1 MNLDLNNKRV
11 LVTGASKGIGLAT
24 AAVFLEEGASVVMVA
39 RGAELLAAEAE
50 RLNGRGRVA
59 SGAGATGAAG
69 AAATGSRAADG
80 PAEWIAMDC
89 AQAEDWA
96 ALEGAFDVIVA
107 NVGDGAGAAEP
118 LPARSDSDAMWTK
131 NYRVAEEAA
140 RFAIGGGLNPGGC
153 LIFVSSIAGL
163 EEIGAPTDYA
173 VAKSAVLSLSKTLAR
188 KLAPALR
195 VNAVVPGNVLAPGGV
210 WERKSK
216 ENPERVARMLTEQ
229 VPLGRLGSPEEI
241 ARAIV
246 FLASPVSAFTTGA
259 ALVIDG
265 GQTRALS

>member
-24 AAVFLEEGASVVMVA
+24 AAVFLEEGAGVVMVA

-50 RLNGRGRVA
+50 RLNGRGGGHVA
-59 SGAGATGAAG
+59 SGAGATGAA
-69 AAATGSRAADG
+69 ATGSRGADG

-89 AQAEDWA
+89 ARAEDWA

-107 NVGDGAGAAEP
+107 NVGDGAGDAEP

-210 WERKSK
+210 WERKSQ

>member
-1 MNLDLNNKRV
+1 MNLDLNGKRV

-24 AAVFLEEGASVVMVA
+24 TEAFLEEGASVVMVA
-39 RGAELLAAEAE
+39 RGAERLAAEAE
-50 RLNGRGRVA
+50 RLNGRGRGRGRVA
-59 SGAGATGAAG
+59 SGGAAG
-69 AAATGSRAADG
+69 SGGADG
-80 PAEWIAMDC
+80 PANWMAMDC
-89 AQAEDWA
+89 ARAEDWA

-107 NVGDGAGAAEP
+107 NVGDGAGDAEP
-118 LPARSDSDAMWTK
+118 LPARDDSVAMWTK

-140 RFAIGGGLNPGGC
+140 RFAIRGGLNPGGC

-210 WERKSK
+210 WERKFK
-216 ENPERVARMLTEQ
+216 EDPQRVGRMLAEH
-229 VPLGRLGSPEEI
+229 VPAGRFGAPEEI